1 MFWKLWG
8 NFCYSLYFFEY
19 KRLILCSSRCNAL
32 MSLQMLGGISDAGTE
47 CVPF

>member
-1 MFWKLWG
+1 MFWELWG

-19 KRLILCSSRCNAL
+19 ERLILCISRCNVL
-32 MSLQMLGGISDAGTE
+32 MNLQMLGGISDAGTE